1 MYQYCILNSKPF
13 SLKTTTSVVGL
24 IVLSM
29 MIFSPLCTFKASL
42 ATTSDSDGAEQ
53 FSAAITN
60 ARDQFEDE
68 LTTQG
73 KMLVDDM
80 RNAFNIESVQSPL
93 NLAYQYAFTGNI
105 SEAKSELQTASSEL
119 DSFAINLTRAG
130 QQMAAI
136 SENRSLAAD
145 NSTRQMMA
153 GLGDALTQLG
163 VSANEL
169 KQNLPID

>member
-1 MYQYCILNSKPF
+1 
-13 SLKTTTSVVGL
+13 
-24 IVLSM
+24 
-29 MIFSPLCTFKASL
+29 MIFSLLFTF
-42 ATTSDSDGAEQ
+42 TSDLAATSGTDGAEQ
-53 FSAAITN
+53 FSTAITN

-68 LTTQG
+68 LSTQG

-80 RNAFNIESVQSPL
+80 GNAFNIESVQSPL

-105 SEAKSELQTASSEL
+105 SEAMSELQIASNEL
-119 DSFAINLTRAG
+119 DSLIINLTRAG
-130 QQMAAI
+130 QQMTAI
-136 SENRSLAAD
+136 SENRTLVAD

>member
-1 MYQYCILNSKPF
+1 MA
-13 SLKTTTSVVGL
+13 
-24 IVLSM
+24 VLS
-29 MIFSPLCTFKASL
+29 PLYAVKPSL
-42 ATTSDSDGAEQ
+42 ATISGNDVTEQ

-60 ARDQFEDE
+60 ARDQFENE

-93 NLAYQYAFTGNI
+93 NLAYQYTFTGNI
-105 SEAKSELQTASSEL
+105 SEAKSELLIASSEL
-119 DSFAINLTRAG
+119 DSLAINLTRAG

-136 SENRSLAAD
+136 SENRSLITD
-145 NSTRQMMA
+145 NSTRQMIA

-163 VSANEL
+163 VSTNEL
-169 KQNLPID
+169 KQNLPTD

>member
-1 MYQYCILNSKPF
+1 
-13 SLKTTTSVVGL
+13 
-24 IVLSM
+24 
-29 MIFSPLCTFKASL
+29 MIFSLLYTFTSSL
-42 ATTSDSDGAEQ
+42 ATTSGTDGAEQ
-53 FSAAITN
+53 FSTAITN

-68 LTTQG
+68 LSTQG

-80 RNAFNIESVQSPL
+80 GNAFNIESVQSPL
-93 NLAYQYAFTGNI
+93 NLAYQYAFTGNM
-105 SEAKSELQTASSEL
+105 SEAMSELQIASNEL
-119 DSFAINLTRAG
+119 DSLIINLTRAG
-130 QQMAAI
+130 QQMTAI
-136 SENRSLAAD
+136 SENRTLVAD

>member
-1 MYQYCILNSKPF
+1 M
-13 SLKTTTSVVGL
+13 VV
-24 IVLSM
+24 
-29 MIFSPLCTFKASL
+29 FSPLYTFKPSL
-42 ATTSDSDGAEQ
+42 ATASGNDGTEQ

-60 ARDQFEDE
+60 ARDQFENE

-93 NLAYQYAFTGNI
+93 NLDYQYTFTGNI
-105 SEAKSELQTASSEL
+105 SEAKSELQIASSEL
-119 DSFAINLTRAG
+119 DSLAINLTRAG

-136 SENRSLAAD
+136 SENRSLITD
-145 NSTRQMMA
+145 NSTRQMIA

>member
-1 MYQYCILNSKPF
+1 
-13 SLKTTTSVVGL
+13 
-24 IVLSM
+24 
-29 MIFSPLCTFKASL
+29 MIFSLLYTFTSSL
-42 ATTSDSDGAEQ
+42 ATTSGTDGAEQ
-53 FSAAITN
+53 FSTAITN

-68 LTTQG
+68 LSTQG

-80 RNAFNIESVQSPL
+80 GNAFNIGSVQSPL
-93 NLAYQYAFTGNI
+93 NLAYQYAFTGNM
-105 SEAKSELQTASSEL
+105 SEAMSELQIASNEL
-119 DSFAINLTRAG
+119 DSLIINLTRAG
-130 QQMAAI
+130 QQMTAI
-136 SENRSLAAD
+136 SENRTLVAD

>member
-1 MYQYCILNSKPF
+1 MATNNS
-13 SLKTTTSVVGL
+13 G
-24 IVLSM
+24 
-29 MIFSPLCTFKASL
+29 
-42 ATTSDSDGAEQ
+42 SDGAEE

-93 NLAYQYAFTGNI
+93 NLAYQYAFTGNLT
-105 SEAKSELQTASSEL
+105 EAKSELQIAASEL
-119 DSFAINLTRAG
+119 DSLAINLTRAG

-136 SENRSLAAD
+136 SQDRSFTAD
-145 NSTRQMMA
+145 NSTRHVMA

-169 KQNLPID
+169 KQNLPTD

>member
-1 MYQYCILNSKPF
+1 MNSKPF
-13 SLKTTTSVVGL
+13 SFKTTTLIGGL
-24 IVLSM
+24 IILSM
-29 MIFSPLCTFKASL
+29 VIFSPLYTFKSSL
-42 ATTSDSDGAEQ
+42 ATTSGSDSTEQ
-53 FSAAITN
+53 FSVAITN

-68 LTTQG
+68 LTAQG

-80 RNAFNIESVQSPL
+80 RNAFDIESVQSPS
-93 NLAYQYAFTGNI
+93 NLAYQYAFTGNM
-105 SEAKSELQTASSEL
+105 SEAKSELQIASSEL
-119 DSFAINLTRAG
+119 DSLAINLTRAG

-136 SENRSLAAD
+136 SENRSLTAD

-169 KQNLPID
+169 KQNLPTG

>member
-1 MYQYCILNSKPF
+1 
-13 SLKTTTSVVGL
+13 
-24 IVLSM
+24 M
-29 MIFSPLCTFKASL
+29 MIFSSIYTIKGSL
-42 ATTSDSDGAEQ
+42 ATTSGSDGAEQ

-73 KMLVDDM
+73 QMLVNDM

-93 NLAYQYAFTGNI
+93 NLAYQYAITGNL
-105 SEAKSELQTASSEL
+105 SEAKSELQIATSEL
-119 DSFAINLTRAG
+119 DSLIINLTRAG
-130 QQMAAI
+130 QQMVAI
-136 SENRSLAAD
+136 SENSSLTAD
-145 NSTRQMMA
+145 NSTRQMVA

-169 KQNLPID
+169 KQNLPTD

>member
-1 MYQYCILNSKPF
+1 
-13 SLKTTTSVVGL
+13 
-24 IVLSM
+24 M
-29 MIFSPLCTFKASL
+29 MIFSPPLCTFRASF
-42 ATTSDSDGAEQ
+42 ATSSDSDSAEQ

-73 KMLVDDM
+73 KILVDDM
-80 RNAFNIESVQSPL
+80 RNAFNIELVQSPL

-105 SEAKSELQTASSEL
+105 SEAVSELQIASSEL
-119 DSFAINLTRAG
+119 DSLIINLTRAG

-136 SENRSLAAD
+136 SENKSLVAD

-169 KQNLPID
+169 KQNLPMG

>member
-1 MYQYCILNSKPF
+1 MYLYCDLNSKSF
-13 SLKTTTSVVGL
+13 SKSTTLIGGL
-24 IVLSM
+24 MILSM

-42 ATTSDSDGAEQ
+42 ATTPGSDGAEQ

-73 KMLVDDM
+73 QMLVDDM
-80 RNAFNIESVQSPL
+80 RNTFNIESVQSPL
-93 NLAYQYAFTGNI
+93 NLAYQYAFTGNLTQ
-105 SEAKSELQTASSEL
+105 AKSELQLASSEL
-119 DSFAINLTRAG
+119 DSLVVNLTRAG
-130 QQMAAI
+130 QQMVAI
-136 SENRSLAAD
+136 SENRSLTAD
-145 NSTRQMMA
+145 NSTRQMVA

-169 KQNLPID
+169 KQNLPTD

>member
-1 MYQYCILNSKPF
+1 
-13 SLKTTTSVVGL
+13 
-24 IVLSM
+24 

-42 ATTSDSDGAEQ
+42 ATTSGSDGAEQ

-73 KMLVDDM
+73 QMLVDDM

-93 NLAYQYAFTGNI
+93 NLAYQHAFTGNI
-105 SEAKSELQTASSEL
+105 SEAKSELQIAGSEL
-119 DSFAINLTRAG
+119 DLLAINLTRAG
-130 QQMAAI
+130 QQMVAI
-136 SENRSLAAD
+136 SQDRSFTAD
-145 NSTRQMMA
+145 NSTRQMIA

-169 KQNLPID
+169 KRNLPTD

>member
-1 MYQYCILNSKPF
+1 MLFLLLY
-13 SLKTTTSVVGL
+13 
-24 IVLSM
+24 
-29 MIFSPLCTFKASL
+29 TFKTSL
-42 ATTSDSDGAEQ
+42 ATTTSGSDGAEE
-53 FSAAITN
+53 FSAAITD

-68 LTTQG
+68 IMTQG

-105 SEAKSELQTASSEL
+105 SEAESELQIAASEL
-119 DSFAINLTRAG
+119 DSLAINLTRAG

-136 SENRSLAAD
+136 SENRSFTAD
-145 NSTRQMMA
+145 NSTIQMVR

-169 KQNLPID
+169 RQNLPTN